1 MNKLK
6 GRKTVFEQLSCF
18 SWFRFIR
25 WLLDGSNP
33 SKMRLVTMVGGK
45 KKAYHA
51 AVKIIHVPWGPFA
64 EITNLAE
71 VLNLLRYLE
80 PYGDSP

>member
-1 MNKLK
+1 
-6 GRKTVFEQLSCF
+6 
-18 SWFRFIR
+18 
-25 WLLDGSNP
+25 
-33 SKMRLVTMVGGK
+33 MRLVTMVGGK

>member
-1 MNKLK
+1 MN
-6 GRKTVFEQLSCF
+6 GSPVFPGSG
-18 SWFRFIR
+18 
-25 WLLDGSNP
+25 LLDGSNP

>member
-1 MNKLK
+1 M
-6 GRKTVFEQLSCF
+6 G
-18 SWFRFIR
+18 
-25 WLLDGSNP
+25 P
-33 SKMRLVTMVGGK
+33 SKMGPMTMTGGK

-51 AVKIIHVPWGPFA
+51 VVKIIHVPWGPFA
-64 EITNLAE
+64 EITSLAE